1 MEVMCVT
8 CTHGPNHPGGRHN
21 PAPVQK
27 SKGGTM
33 ELLQEQQ
40 ASASEDDPVE
50 DQLFSFLSYLVS

>member
-1 MEVMCVT
+1 MEVMCVART
-8 CTHGPNHPGGRHN
+8 YGPNHPGGRHD

-40 ASASEDDPVE
+40 ASASED
-50 DQLFSFLSYLVS
+50 QLFSFLSYLVS